1 MSSSQLK
8 VSGGGTQTYRHTSY
22 YIGALP
28 ETDTAITRRKNGM
41 FAHKWFWLVRN
52 ASCSLPHPE

>member
-8 VSGGGTQTYRHTSY
+8 VSGGRTQTYRHTSY

-41 FAHKWFWLVRN
+41 FAHK
-52 ASCSLPHPE
+52 